1 MRPNNNANNNSHHH
15 HDIFIKV
22 IIFTAEEDLFREL
35 GRVDVVLYQNA
46 VSLRLDFP
54 SLTQTAQQLPAHTR
68 YFQFQF
74 YQSSF
79 LQ

>member
-1 MRPNNNANNNSHHH
+1 MRPDNNANNNSHHH
-15 HDIFIKV
+15 HHGIFIQA
-22 IIFTAEEDLFREL
+22 IIFIAEDLFREV

-54 SLTQTAQQLPAHTR
+54 SLTQTPQQLPAHTR
-68 YFQFQF
+68 YFQFPF
-74 YQSSF
+74 HQSSF